1 MKKTIAFLLIVVLAA
16 CQDIETLEKE
26 TSLGSNP
33 ESTDIT
39 SLVVESKQATIVA
52 KTTVGAKYSVQVYK
66 FGNSEQP
73 LKTVGFTATSVATIK
88 TIQLDTLSRGLYD
101 LTLTDVS
108 GVTIKKPLIIN

>member
-1 MKKTIAFLLIVVLAA
+1 MKKTIAFLLIVVLAG
-16 CQDIETLEKE
+16 CQDIEVLEKE

-52 KTTVGAKYSVQVYK
+52 NTTAGAKYSIQVYK
-66 FGNSEQP
+66 FGSTEP
-73 LKTVGFTATSVATIK
+73 LKTVGFTASSAATIK

>member
-1 MKKTIAFLLIVVLAA
+1 MKKTIAFLLIVMLAA

-26 TSLGSNP
+26 VSLGEIP
-33 ESTDIT
+33 VATDIK
-39 SLVVESKQATIVA
+39 SLSVEGRQATIVA
-52 KTTVGAKYSVQVYK
+52 NTTVGAKYSIQIQS
-66 FGNSEQP
+66 FGKTEP
-73 LKTVGFTATSVATIK
+73 LKTVGFTASSVATIK

>member
-1 MKKTIAFLLIVVLAA
+1 MKKTIAFLLIVMLAA

-26 TSLGSNP
+26 VSLGSIP
-33 ESTDIT
+33 VATEIT
-39 SLVVESKQATIVA
+39 SLIVDNRQATIVA
-52 KTTVGAKYSVQVYK
+52 NTVVGAKYSIQVYK
-66 FGNSEQP
+66 FGKTEP

-88 TIQLDTLSRGLYD
+88 SIQLDTIARGLYD

>member
-26 TSLGSNP
+26 VSLGATP
-33 ESTDIT
+33 TATDIT
-39 SLVVESKQATIVA
+39 KLVVESKQATVVSN
-52 KTTVGAKYSVQVYK
+52 TVVGAKYSIQIYR
-66 FGNSEQP
+66 FGSTEP
-73 LKTVGFTATSVATIK
+73 IKTVGFTATSEATIK

>member
-1 MKKTIAFLLIVVLAA
+1 MKKTIAFLLIVMLAA
-16 CQDIETLEKE
+16 CQDIEVLEKE

-66 FGNSEQP
+66 FGNTEP

>member
-1 MKKTIAFLLIVVLAA
+1 MKKTIAFLLIVMLAA

-52 KTTVGAKYSVQVYK
+52 NTTVGAKYSVQVYK
-66 FGNSEQP
+66 FGNTEP

>member
-1 MKKTIAFLLIVVLAA
+1 MKKTIAFLLIVMLAA
-16 CQDIETLEKE
+16 CQDIEQLEKE
-26 TSLGSNP
+26 VSLGETP
-33 ESTDIT
+33 VATDIK
-39 SLVVESKQATIVA
+39 SLSVEGKQATIVA
-52 KTTVGAKYSVQVYK
+52 NTTVGARYSIQIQS
-66 FGNSEQP
+66 FGKTEP

>member
-1 MKKTIAFLLIVVLAA
+1 MKKTIAFLLIVMLAA
-16 CQDIETLEKE
+16 CQDIEVLERE

-52 KTTVGAKYSVQVYK
+52 KTTVGAKYSIQVYK
-66 FGNSEQP
+66 FGSTEP
-73 LKTVGFTATSVATIK
+73 LKTVGFTASSAATIK

>member
-52 KTTVGAKYSVQVYK
+52 NTTVGAKYSVQVYK
-66 FGNSEQP
+66 FGNTEP

>member
-1 MKKTIAFLLIVVLAA
+1 MKKTIAFLLIVMLAA

-33 ESTDIT
+33 ESTDIR
-39 SLVVESKQATIVA
+39 SLSVEGKQATIVA
-52 KTTVGAKYSVQVYK
+52 NTTVGARYSIQIQS
-66 FGNSEQP
+66 FGKTEP

>member
-1 MKKTIAFLLIVVLAA
+1 LAA

-52 KTTVGAKYSVQVYK
+52 NTTVGAKYSVQVYK
-66 FGNSEQP
+66 FGNTEP